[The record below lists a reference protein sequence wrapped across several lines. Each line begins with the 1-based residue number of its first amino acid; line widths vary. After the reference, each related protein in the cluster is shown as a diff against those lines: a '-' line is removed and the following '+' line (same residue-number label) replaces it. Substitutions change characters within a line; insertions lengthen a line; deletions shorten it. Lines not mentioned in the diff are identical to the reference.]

1 MNRYR
6 LHIDIP
12 MHFDEASAI
21 QNAKFVIGLL
31 EKNKQAMK
39 QRGMNNFN
47 VRLGN
52 DGDRQSS
59 NYLDKNANGH
69 VSNKK
74 IVIDT

>member
-6 LHIDIP
+6 LHIDVP
-12 MHFDEASAI
+12 MSFDEASSI
-21 QNAKFVIGLL
+21 RNARFIIGLL
-31 EKNKQAMK
+31 ESNKSAMS

>member
-12 MHFDEASAI
+12 MSFDEGSAI
-21 QNAKFVIGLL
+21 QNAKFIIGLL
-31 EKNKQAMK
+31 ESNKSAMK

-52 DGDRQSS
+52 DADRQSS